1 MTSAKEVAST
11 IEEYESKLNEA
22 DPWRVQLVNR
32 RWLTVGPS
40 QATLLLGDE
49 SARTRHVGST
59 GLSARRRAT
68 GRSHRSDSAA
78 TTMLSSGNTR

>member
-40 QATLLLGDE
+40 RRDLP
-49 SARTRHVGST
+49 V
-59 GLSARRRAT
+59 ARRRALRPVEPT
-68 GRSHRSDSAA
+68 
-78 TTMLSSGNTR
+78 